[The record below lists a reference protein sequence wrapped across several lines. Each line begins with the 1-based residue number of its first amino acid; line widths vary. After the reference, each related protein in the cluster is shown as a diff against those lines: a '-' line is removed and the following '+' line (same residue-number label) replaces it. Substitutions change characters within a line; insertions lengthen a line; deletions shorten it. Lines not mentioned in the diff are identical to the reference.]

1 MAHDTHTGTNDGWA
15 GEEGTRLGIEKWARR
30 GIAGRLV
37 LIDFERWIAAREREQ
52 NVPPNERYRPDTPY
66 AITPDQVRTRT
77 RTAHAHA
84 HALSH
89 TTRHTLADAM
99 SQVREVARDQGVT
112 FEVGDF
118 LLIRTGW
125 IRWCR
130 NSIVR

>member
-1 MAHDTHTGTNDGWA
+1 
-15 GEEGTRLGIEKWARR
+15 
-30 GIAGRLV
+30 V

-52 NVPPNERYRPDTPY
+52 NVAPNERYRPDTPY

-77 RTAHAHA
+77 RTRITA
-84 HALSH
+84 H
-89 TTRHTLADAM
+89 TTARHTLADAM

-125 IRWCR
+125 IRWCL
-130 NSIVR
+130 NAIVC